1 MYKVKF
7 RNPMEN
13 LVASKRISAE
23 DIPDLQQMKKLERQG
38 FDLIFNPSPDWNSH
52 FIAIAYHLQSIGI
65 YRSAKTLRHEV
76 VSDLINN
83 PAFGRT
89 NFIPDF
95 LDMGWED
102 YLRKI

>member
-38 FDLIFNPSPDWNSH
+38 FDLIFNPSPD
-52 FIAIAYHLQSIGI
+52 
-65 YRSAKTLRHEV
+65 
-76 VSDLINN
+76 
-83 PAFGRT
+83 
-89 NFIPDF
+89 
-95 LDMGWED
+95 
-102 YLRKI
+102 